1 MIEAKRI
8 LAAVALAAGATG
20 LAAPMAAA
28 AEGPTPLSVNGTIDD
43 VATSAVA
50 PEHRDEVP
58 SVSGQLGK
66 LNELRRVT
74 DQVAPVTNLLTS

>member
-8 LAAVALAAGATG
+8 LAVVALAAGATG

-28 AEGPTPLSVNGTIDD
+28 AEGPTPVSVNGTLDNLAMSS
-43 VATSAVA
+43 VG

-58 SVSGQLGK
+58 TVSGQLGK
-66 LNELRRVT
+66 LNELRQLT
-74 DQVAPVTNLLTS
+74 DQAAPVTGLLMS